1 MTKTRLSAVPADGS
15 GVDLDE
21 LQKVVPGAAGSPQ
34 RPDRAAGA
42 SIVHTKLRTLRQA
55 LQDARRRAA
64 DIGAVIARAEAV
76 GRRAAE
82 IRADRDRLERESTA
96 PMSRWILA
104 GALSEPPQLSAEAQL
119 ALDQARRA
127 ADQAERDAQAVAETL
142 PSLKRQ
148 QAALLGL
155 LPQIEQQIREAAAVA
170 TLESARQLLEQ
181 LREQRRGLQQVELRL
196 LGLKDFLLWRGM
208 GISNEFLELG
218 DVLRAPS
225 PQVSQ
230 SAIDAAAREWE
241 AMCDRL
247 VGEE

>member
-15 GVDLDE
+15 GVDE
-21 LQKVVPGAAGSPQ
+21 LQKFVPGAAGSPQ
-34 RPDRAAGA
+34 RPDRLPGPSAAHGRLA
-42 SIVHTKLRTLRQA
+42 QLREGLRN
-55 LQDARRRAA
+55 ARQRAA
-64 DIGAVIARAEAV
+64 DIAAVIARTEAV
-76 GRRAAE
+76 ARRAAE

-148 QAALLGL
+148 QADLLALV
-155 LPQIEQQIREAAAVA
+155 PQIEQQIREAAAVA

-208 GISNEFLELG
+208 GTSNEFLELG

-241 AMCDRL
+241 ATCDQL

>member
-1 MTKTRLSAVPADGS
+1 MTRKSNLFHVPDAAESPQPADRP
-15 GVDLDE
+15 
-21 LQKVVPGAAGSPQ
+21 PGAS
-34 RPDRAAGA
+34 AAHGRLA
-42 SIVHTKLRTLRQA
+42 QLREGLRNVRQ
-55 LQDARRRAA
+55 RAA
-64 DIGAVIARAEAV
+64 DIAAVISRAEAV

-82 IRADRDRLERESTA
+82 IRADRERLEREA
-96 PMSRWILA
+96 ARPMAEWILK
-104 GALSEPPQLSAEAQL
+104 GAFSEPPRPTAEQQT
-119 ALDQARRA
+119 ALDEARRA
-127 ADQAERDAQAVAETL
+127 SDRAQLDAEAVEQTL
-142 PSLKRQ
+142 P
-148 QAALLGL
+148 ALRKQRADMLAL
-155 LPQIEQQIREAAAVA
+155 IPQIEQQIREAAAVA

-208 GISNEFLELG
+208 GTSNEFLELG

-241 AMCDRL
+241 ATCDQL